1 MLFVEGAI
9 GRICLA
15 VYSYQGGGVYL
26 LDLKGHI
33 LMLFA
38 GERPHRLGTL
48 ESTRFERFLT
58 KPTA

>member
-1 MLFVEGAI
+1 MLFVEGTI
-9 GRICLA
+9 GTICLA

-38 GERPHRLGTL
+38 GG
-48 ESTRFERFLT
+48 
-58 KPTA
+58 K